1 MIFGQALG
9 KVLQVGRFSD
19 LKMCETNR
27 SSATSTTSEVY
38 ESEKVLS
45 LVMECMEG
53 ADCLPLSS
61 RGSQFGAEMV
71 VQLDRENSISE
82 KLLKMMRI
90 HTECLD
96 AWLSWW
102 SQPFLSRSAH
112 TIADIPIG

>member
-53 ADCLPLSS
+53 ADRLPLSS
-61 RGSQFGAEMV
+61 RGFPVWGLKLV
-71 VQLDRENSISE
+71 VQLDRKI
-82 KLLKMMRI
+82 
-90 HTECLD
+90 
-96 AWLSWW
+96 
-102 SQPFLSRSAH
+102 PFRKNFSK
-112 TIADIPIG
+112 